1 MPVASQNAPHLG
13 CPPHRPL
20 GRAACAVEAGRG
32 PGGRGALQT
41 PVLAAGRGRASRRNA
56 ALLNLS
62 ETSPSNV
69 VQTRIL
75 TRSPRP
81 QTCVW
86 RPRTERLNVPFSFPL
101 PRLRR
106 PLRASAF
113 LLLAT
118 SLLAACQLDK
128 EDDVRSTLGD
138 WMKLGDTY
146 YFYAELHCAAAL
158 FDVKASR
165 ISSSVSKVRSLDK
178 ALRALDQEKPIA
190 FQIAGLSPTQITEG
204 VMNADLP
211 KGLRVLTSGVS
222 GRNCMAEEM
231 EIAYYN
237 ALLDPTSVLMMDPVD
252 KFVAVYDRRNTR
264 LFYLRGR
271 DG

>member
-1 MPVASQNAPHLG
+1 M
-13 CPPHRPL
+13 R
-20 GRAACAVEAGRG
+20 
-32 PGGRGALQT
+32 T
-41 PVLAAGRGRASRRNA
+41 PALAAGRGRAPSRPRA
-56 ALLNLS
+56 VLKFS
-62 ETSPSNV
+62 ETSPFNLR
-69 VQTRIL
+69 QTRIL
-75 TRSPRP
+75 TRSPHQRICP
-81 QTCVW
+81 W
-86 RPRTERLNVPFSFPL
+86 RPRTERFDVLPL
-101 PRLRR
+101 PSLTRLRR
-106 PLRASAF
+106 SARAG
-113 LLLAT
+113 LTMVLAT
-118 SLLAACQLDK
+118 GLLSACQLDD
-128 EDDVRSTLGD
+128 EDDVRATLGS
-138 WMKLGDTY
+138 WMKLGETY

-237 ALLDPTSVLMMDPVD
+237 ALLDPTSVLIMDPVD